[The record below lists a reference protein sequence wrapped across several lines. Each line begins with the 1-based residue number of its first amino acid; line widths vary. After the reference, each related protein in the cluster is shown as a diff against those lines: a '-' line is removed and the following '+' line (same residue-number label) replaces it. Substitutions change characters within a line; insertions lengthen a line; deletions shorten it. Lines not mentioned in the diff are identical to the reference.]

1 MIVKSKTGMKANTCS
16 FFENA
21 ETNPKQESGKTNI
34 VVTTVIRLFEQMGF
48 SDLIR
53 IMVDFST
60 LKSMG
65 QTLRTL

>member
-1 MIVKSKTGMKANTCS
+1 MIVKSKTGMKANACS

-21 ETNPKQESGKTNI
+21 ETNPKQESGKTI
-34 VVTTVIRLFEQMGF
+34 IFVTTVIRLFEQMEF